1 MEGVNNE
8 IGNQPR
14 MRIENPFTLK
24 VGQVFT
30 GFGIGCGVGIGVGR
44 PINMGAIPVV
54 NQVMSATRGATD
66 AFSGVGRHVNDTLRK
81 LGAKNIE
88 AGIGCGVGF
97 GHGFGVG
104 FAVKPGVVQK
114 IQYCI
119 IQTTTKMMMKFGI
132 LPNIPIG
139 KNIIPPSLSSTVQ
152 GIIPPSFSSTGQGIL
167 PPSLQS
173 GMSMTNEPSSQ
184 NTTGSVLQLAT
195 KLVEQTSSGLA
206 GDATSNTGSTSGAST
221 SKSSPQGTSLIS
233 QTGKVVTNILH
244 DLTSTE
250 GGNEVNELAE
260 RLRSENNMLHM
271 ILNHEQII
279 QELKEENEKLRQVLV
294 EDLNIP
300 PCKLQTSNSS
310 RYTSPSEDCSS
321 YSSRQRSP
329 CEDCFDC
336 RRKER
341 KR

>member
-54 NQVMSATRGATD
+54 NQVMGATRGATD
-66 AFSGVGRHVNDTLRK
+66 AFSGVGRHVNDALRK

-104 FAVKPGVVQK
+104 LAVKPGVVQK

-119 IQTTTKMMMKFGI
+119 VQTTTKMMMKFGI

-139 KNIIPPSLSSTVQ
+139 KDIIPPSLSSTVQ
-152 GIIPPSFSSTGQGIL
+152 GIIPPSLSSTGQGIL
-167 PPSLQS
+167 SPSLQS

-195 KLVEQTSSGLA
+195 KLVEQTSYGLA

-221 SKSSPQGTSLIS
+221 SKSSQGTSLVS

-260 RLRSENNMLHM
+260 RLRSENNMLHVTIKSHCSV
-271 ILNHEQII
+271 ILSP
-279 QELKEENEKLRQVLV
+279 KEGVKSLTRKLLDVFF
-294 EDLNIP
+294 
-300 PCKLQTSNSS
+300 SS
-310 RYTSPSEDCSS
+310 STIC
-321 YSSRQRSP
+321 
-329 CEDCFDC
+329 
-336 RRKER
+336 
-341 KR
+341 

>member
-8 IGNQPR
+8 IGNQQR

-54 NQVMSATRGATD
+54 NQVMGATRGATD
-66 AFSGVGRHVNDTLRK
+66 AFSGVGRHVNDALRK

-104 FAVKPGVVQK
+104 LAVKPGVVQK

-119 IQTTTKMMMKFGI
+119 VQTTTKMMMKFGI

-139 KNIIPPSLSSTVQ
+139 KDIIPPSLSSTVQ
-152 GIIPPSFSSTGQGIL
+152 GIIPPSLSSTGQGIL
-167 PPSLQS
+167 SPSLQS

-195 KLVEQTSSGLA
+195 KLVEQTSYGLA

-221 SKSSPQGTSLIS
+221 SKSSQGTSLVS

-260 RLRSENNMLHM
+260 RLRSENNMLHV

-279 QELKEENEKLRQVLV
+279 QELREENEKLRQVLV

-321 YSSRQRSP
+321 YSNRQRSP

>member
-8 IGNQPR
+8 IGNQQR

-54 NQVMSATRGATD
+54 NQVMGATRGATD
-66 AFSGVGRHVNDTLRK
+66 AFSGVGRHVNDALRK

-104 FAVKPGVVQK
+104 LAVKPGVVQK

-119 IQTTTKMMMKFGI
+119 VQTTTKMMMKFGI

-139 KNIIPPSLSSTVQ
+139 KDII
-152 GIIPPSFSSTGQGIL
+152 

-195 KLVEQTSSGLA
+195 KLVEQTSYGLA

-221 SKSSPQGTSLIS
+221 SKSSQGTSLVS

-260 RLRSENNMLHM
+260 RLRSENNMLHV

-321 YSSRQRSP
+321 YSNRQRSP